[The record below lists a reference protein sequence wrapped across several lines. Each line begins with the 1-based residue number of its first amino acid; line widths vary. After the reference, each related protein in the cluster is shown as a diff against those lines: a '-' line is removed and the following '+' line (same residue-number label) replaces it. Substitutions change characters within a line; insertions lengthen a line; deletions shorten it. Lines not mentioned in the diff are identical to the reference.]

1 MKTFILF
8 VATCFA
14 TTMLT
19 AASADEQAVRAAM
32 EKFNEAS
39 RKGDGA
45 TLEKLIHPDIVYSHS
60 NAKEETKAEAIAA
73 LVKSKNNFEFQPG
86 WTVKVY
92 GNTAILRV
100 KAVAKSMN
108 NGQPTTTPLSMLLV
122 WIKVGNGWQMV
133 GRQTTRLPQ

>member
-1 MKTFILF
+1 
-8 VATCFA
+8 
-14 TTMLT
+14 
-19 AASADEQAVRAAM
+19 M
-32 EKFNEAS
+32 ERFNEAA

-92 GNTAILRV
+92 GNSALIRA
-100 KAVAKSMN
+100 KAVAKGMN
-108 NGQPTTTPLSMLLV
+108 DGKATTTPLSMLLV
-122 WIKVGNGWQMV
+122 WVKVGKDWQMV
-133 GRQTTRLPQ
+133 GRQTTRLPQQ